1 MEMYISVLII
11 NTFMGIYLLRLF
23 NLPGEVFAALNRL
36 DEAEHWYREALKVK
50 SDHVPAHLTLAKL
63 YAKKV
68 CTTYM

>member
-1 MEMYISVLII
+1 MSKHLHYNVYFKVTS
-11 NTFMGIYLLRLF
+11 
-23 NLPGEVFAALNRL
+23 NLVGEVFAALNRL

-68 CTTYM
+68 